1 MGKKKEKRSKRRR
14 RKMKSKNEKQKEKKS
29 KPLPTD
35 FLFSLFTTDKSGLNC
50 SPCPREKHIF
60 FSLPFVT
67 REGDD
72 SKSFQ
77 RKVFFLLR
85 VQMGF

>member
-1 MGKKKEKRSKRRR
+1 MGKKKGREARGGGRQSKT
-14 RKMKSKNEKQKEKKS
+14 EKQKEKTQS
-29 KPLPTD
+29 HCPQTL
-35 FLFSLFTTDKSGLNC
+35 FLFSSFTTDKSVLNC
-50 SPCPREKHIF
+50 SPCSREKHIF

-77 RKVFFLLR
+77 REVFFLLR
-85 VQMGF
+85 V